1 MLIYV
6 QLYFWGELTYLCAL
20 PLTKISILF
29 FYLRIFPRQTFKYC
43 VYALM
48 AANVGY
54 LISFELV
61 SIFQC
66 SPVNAA
72 WRRWDGESPSKC
84 NNINLQGWL
93 SAAFNIVLD
102 LCILILPMPE
112 LYNLSMGSK
121 KKIHIMLMFSVGI
134 LYVGTPVHSMSFH

>member
-1 MLIYV
+1 MLTESQIF
-6 QLYFWGELTYLCAL
+6 FWGELTYLCAL

-29 FYLRIFPRQTFKYC
+29 FYLRIFPRQAFKYC
-43 VYALM
+43 VWALM
-48 AANVGY
+48 AANIGY
-54 LISFELV
+54 LISFELI

-66 SPVNAA
+66 NPVNAA
-72 WRRWDGESPSKC
+72 WRRWDGEYPSKC

-112 LYNLSMGSK
+112 LYNLSMTSK
-121 KKIHIMLMFSVGI
+121 KKVHIMLMFSVGI
-134 LYVGTPVHSMSFH
+134 L

>member
-6 QLYFWGELTYLCAL
+6 QLYFWGELTCLCAL